1 MQGIKPRT
9 LSNAELVKYS
19 AMLLDSYHTLPTE
32 WAIELVR
39 RFNLLAPLDST
50 PTVDPRQLELP
61 L

>member
-19 AMLLDSYHTLPTE
+19 AMFLDSEQQLPNE

-39 RFNLLAPLDST
+39 RFNLLAPLDAA